1 MATGVDRHPGV
12 RGRARA
18 RAGARAGCIA
28 LAVAC
33 GCLLAACA
41 GAGLSGT
48 PAQRMTSWLS
58 ASDNGASMGAVT
70 ADVHAVEAG
79 LARHQ
84 PAGATRTLCALL
96 TTDAQA
102 GNADLPTPDSQV
114 TNDLS
119 DAYNDAYAAGNDC
132 YSGAGGNATLVA
144 KAVVLCH
151 KTLAELKMAVERI
164 TAISGVV
171 PSTTTTTLP
180 PGSGTDPFAG

>member
-12 RGRARA
+12 RGRARV
-18 RAGARAGCIA
+18 RAGCGA
-28 LAVAC
+28 LVVVCA
-33 GCLLAACA
+33 CLLTACA

-70 ADVHAVEAG
+70 DDIRAVDAG
-79 LARHQ
+79 LAQHQ
-84 PAGATRTLCALL
+84 PAGAIRTLCAVLA
-96 TTDAQA
+96 TDAQA
-102 GNADLPTPDSQV
+102 GNTDLPAPDSQV
-114 TNDLS
+114 TDDLS

-132 YSGAGGNATLVA
+132 YSGAGGNAALLA
-144 KAVVLCH
+144 KSAVLRRE
-151 KTLAELKMAVERI
+151 TLAELKVVVERI

-180 PGSGTDPFAG
+180 PGSGDDPFAG